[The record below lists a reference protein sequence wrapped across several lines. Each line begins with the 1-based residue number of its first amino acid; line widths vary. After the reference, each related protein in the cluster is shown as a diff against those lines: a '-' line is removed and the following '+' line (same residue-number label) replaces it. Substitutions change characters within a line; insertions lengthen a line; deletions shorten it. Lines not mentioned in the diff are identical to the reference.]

1 MRHPRGSDF
10 SFSNLKIHVYGY
22 KLDTLCATRAIPNLV
37 FGALKSVI
45 KVVDF
50 GKHEFC
56 DRNENTHEFCSRL
69 LLLLLH
75 LLLLLFL
82 LIAKRYAFDDFYR
95 IFNALLSNA
104 LYFAIEFSIHW
115 FS

>member
-10 SFSNLKIHVYGY
+10 SFSNLKIHVYGH